1 MPRVNITISDELKSY
16 FEELSNET
24 GASQSALMCIALKEY
39 VEQKK
44 ALSNMSNILDQMKQ
58 FEKLKDSIFLQ
69 GEKNI

>member
-1 MPRVNITISDELKSY
+1 MPRVNITISDELKEY
-16 FEELSNET
+16 FEDLSKET

-58 FEKLKDSIFLQ
+58 FEKLKDSFSFQ